1 MQLPDPPPKS
11 AFSRLDDAVGVD
23 KPTKVAYVTTSV
35 NLKRKSEPAL
45 FGEIKRTVL
54 SNEIASGSESATSKT
69 SATSK
74 PTKKRLVLVR
84 TLPDGSKEKR
94 IISDDDPILRK
105 VCVFLSLYTKHDKM
119 HK

>member
-54 SNEIASGSESATSKT
+54 SNEIASGSESATSK
-69 SATSK
+69 

-105 VCVFLSLYTKHDKM
+105 VCVFPSLYTKHEKM